1 MNFHGG
7 KWSPPLNIL
16 KVLQGNPIIKQ
27 YDEFLFQKESV
38 DPKLLKF
45 LSTFFVV
52 RSLKAGSPD

>member
-1 MNFHGG
+1 M
-7 KWSPPLNIL
+7 NIL